1 MASPGTRILIASLAC
16 PTSTILSVDED
27 VPISSSRGIN
37 HLFVCTS
44 CRLRMR
50 WSATYNY
57 SGTFTSFS
65 RLFMFAASRS
75 DSEEESVCR
84 GNVSCL
90 TAVSK
95 IALRPTPRDDG
106 ARFACEAEH
115 PAVIGGAAPNGRMRV
130 AVVLSVQC
138 E

>member
-1 MASPGTRILIASLAC
+1 MFMLLA
-16 PTSTILSVDED
+16 D
-27 VPISSSRGIN
+27 
-37 HLFVCTS
+37 
-44 CRLRMR
+44 
-50 WSATYNY
+50 
-57 SGTFTSFS
+57 
-65 RLFMFAASRS
+65 SRS

-95 IALRPTPRDDG
+95 ITLRPTPRDDG

-115 PAVIGGAAPNGRMRV
+115 PAVIGGAAPNGRMRF

-138 E
+138 EWWRKEGRERNENYWATK

>member
-1 MASPGTRILIASLAC
+1 
-16 PTSTILSVDED
+16 
-27 VPISSSRGIN
+27 
-37 HLFVCTS
+37 
-44 CRLRMR
+44 MR
-50 WSATYNY
+50 WSATVTA
-57 SGTFTSFS
+57 TFSAALWNLIQ
-65 RLFMFAASRS
+65 RLLLFADSRS
-75 DSEEESVCR
+75 DSEEEVVCR

-95 IALRPTPRDDG
+95 VALRPTPRDDG

-115 PAVIGGAAPNGRMRV
+115 PAIGGAAPGRMRV

>member
-1 MASPGTRILIASLAC
+1 MMVMLLA
-16 PTSTILSVDED
+16 D
-27 VPISSSRGIN
+27 
-37 HLFVCTS
+37 
-44 CRLRMR
+44 
-50 WSATYNY
+50 
-57 SGTFTSFS
+57 
-65 RLFMFAASRS
+65 SRS

-95 IALRPTPRDDG
+95 ITLRPTPRDDG

-115 PAVIGGAAPNGRMRV
+115 PAVIGGAAPNGRMRF

-138 E
+138 EWWRKEGAGKK

>member
-1 MASPGTRILIASLAC
+1 MLV
-16 PTSTILSVDED
+16 SV
-27 VPISSSRGIN
+27 SAFR
-37 HLFVCTS
+37 LKFCFVCP
-44 CRLRMR
+44 LG
-50 WSATYNY
+50 
-57 SGTFTSFS
+57 SGRT
-65 RLFMFAASRS
+65 

-84 GNVSCL
+84 GNVSCM

-95 IALRPTPRDDG
+95 VSLRPTPRDDG

-115 PAVIGGAAPNGRMRV
+115 PAIGGAAPGRMRV